1 MSPKGDYP
9 EPSFPE
15 LVQAASFEMP
25 SAEYARRAIADKA
38 SGYTYFRYGNPTVR
52 RLEERLAQLEGGEDA
67 VCLSS
72 GMAAIGALLISA
84 HLDGRRLILASRLY
98 GGTTALTR
106 ELIAPL
112 GAKVNTFD
120 STSPDSLAGL
130 MAREDRPALVLVESP
145 ANPTLELADI
155 AALAK
160 LCHEHQAL
168 LAVDSTFAT
177 PVLQRP
183 LELGADLVVHSLT
196 KFISGHG
203 QVGGGA
209 IVARRRLTDP
219 IRHRLVELFG
229 ATLDPFAAWLTLA
242 GLITL
247 PLRMERAC
255 QTAEEVAS
263 FLAGHPKV
271 SRVHYPFLPDH
282 PQHDLARRQMR
293 WGGALVAFE
302 VRGGA
307 AAAERVVES
316 LRLIR
321 HRLTLGDA
329 ESSILHPASTSHHA
343 LSPEEREALGISE
356 SLLRLSVGVEPA
368 GELIS
373 DLDQA
378 LSRAGS

>member
-25 SAEYARRAIADKA
+25 SAEYARRAIADTGA
-38 SGYTYFRYGNPTVR
+38 GYTYFRYGNPTVR
-52 RLEERLAQLEGGEDA
+52 RLEEKLAQLEGGEDA

-84 HLDGRRLILASRLY
+84 HLEGSRLILASRLY
-98 GGTTALTR
+98 GGTTSLVR
-106 ELIAPL
+106 ELIVPL
-112 GAKVNTFD
+112 GATVHTFD
-120 STSPDSLAGL
+120 PTSPDSLAGL
-130 MAREDRPALVLVESP
+130 LAKESRPALVLVESP

-155 AALAK
+155 AALAN
-160 LCHEHQAL
+160 LCHQRGAT

-177 PVLQRP
+177 PVLQQP
-183 LELGADLVVHSLT
+183 LGLGADYVVHSLT

-219 IRHRLVELFG
+219 IRRRFVEVFG
-229 ATLDPFAAWLTLA
+229 ATLDPFAAWLTLS

-255 QTAEEVAS
+255 GTAKEVAS
-263 FLAGHPKV
+263 FLAGHPRVNKV
-271 SRVHYPFLPDH
+271 NYPFLPDH
-282 PQHDLARRQMR
+282 PQHELARRQMR
-293 WGGALVAFE
+293 WGGALIAFE
-302 VRGGA
+302 VKGGKE
-307 AAAERVVES
+307 AAEQVVEG

-329 ESSILHPASTSHHA
+329 ESSILHPASTSHYA
-343 LSPEEREALGISE
+343 LSPEERQALGISE
-356 SLLRLSVGVEPA
+356 GLLRLSVGVEPA

-378 LSRAGS
+378 LSRLD